1 MKLHFEKIIKNLF
14 TALFLLLFISSC
26 EHLPWDKGEEEKEK
40 EKKQENEEPLFS
52 PIAPRKVE
60 QASMESESV
69 FTLED
74 SQNID
79 KQELKKI
86 FPDSIIEPPPPPPKH
101 PVFYEKYLKKEDE
114 GKKFEVNFDWD
125 SESIHKIIPAF
136 SAVLNFSYAVDA
148 GVKGAVSMKVQ
159 NSDKSDILMTKR
171 AIWKLF
177 DQVLWIAGAY
187 ASMENDILHIMPY
200 SKMAKEH
207 KIFSKEPPTANVAV
221 RLVNIKNLPAATIIA
236 QIRDFLSEGAKA
248 TEVAGENTILIVE
261 DPENI
266 DKILTLIQQLDKKQ
280 RASWPRAIIRC
291 TNVSCSRVK
300 SELESLLPI
309 LGFNV
314 TVDQMTPEAGSI
326 HLGSV
331 ERLQVLVAS
340 AANEEAIDIVKKWV
354 SIMDR
359 SDVGE
364 QERVYVY
371 KVVSS
376 TSDELLQ
383 ALAAIF
389 TVEGTSMNISSSG
402 QASTSSTK
410 SAAPT
415 RTNTSSRA
423 SSSSSSSSS
432 AGPAN
437 VFEIPVKIFADGSHN
452 RMLIRTTPRA
462 YAMIKA
468 LLERIDTMPE
478 QVLMQVMIAEVTL
491 GDSSE
496 FGLEFSAEALGNSK
510 MLGLIG
516 TQFSGLTPAKPA
528 DSTDQGFQYFLQD
541 KNNGDK
547 LAYIRA
553 LAGKGNTK
561 ILSSPQLLAKS
572 GTEASIDVGRDIPTI
587 TRTQTDTTNVAT
599 SNEVEYRKIGVLLKL
614 TPVITEGGL
623 ISLDIDQEVS
633 QLGPNITA
641 GNSSYPSFLERHIIT
656 TLAIRNGG
664 TIIMGGIIDEVS
676 QEQTDSAPWIAEIP
690 LLAKLLGYST
700 SNKDRI
706 ELLMMLTGTI
716 VDERTDLQ
724 KIIQRYKNS
733 IKMFKKFKK
742 DNAPNKKS
750 E

>member
-1 MKLHFEKIIKNLF
+1 MQLQFNGFIKHLF
-14 TALFLLLFISSC
+14 AVLFLLLFVVSC
-26 EHLPWDKGEEEKEK
+26 EHLPWDKTEEIKD
-40 EKKQENEEPLFS
+40 KQKENEEPLFTQV
-52 PIAPRKVE
+52 APKKIER
-60 QASMESESV
+60 ASMENESV
-69 FTLED
+69 STLEVPASAD
-74 SQNID
+74 A
-79 KQELKKI
+79 KELKKT
-86 FPDSIIEPPPPPPKH
+86 FPDSIIPPPPAPKKY
-101 PVFYEKYLKKEDE
+101 PVFYEKFLKDDD
-114 GKKFEVNFDWD
+114 GKKLNVNFDWD

-136 SAVLNFSYAVDA
+136 SAVLNFSYAVDP

-159 NSDKSDILMTKR
+159 NSDKSDIMMTKR
-171 AIWKLF
+171 TVWKLF

-200 SKMAKEH
+200 SKMPKEH
-207 KIFSKEPPTANVAV
+207 RIFSKEPPTANVAV
-221 RLVNIKNLPAATIIA
+221 RLVSVKNLPAATIIT
-236 QIRDFLSEGAKA
+236 QIKDFLSEGARA

-266 DKILTLIQQLDKKQ
+266 DKILALIQQLDKKE

-300 SELESLLPI
+300 SELEALLPI

-314 TVDQMTPEAGSI
+314 TVDQMIPDPGSI

-331 ERLQVLVAS
+331 ERLQVIVAS
-340 AANEEAIDIVKKWV
+340 AANEEAINIVKKWV
-354 SIMDR
+354 NIMDR

-389 TVEGTSMNISSSG
+389 TVEGTSMSISSSG
-402 QASTSSTK
+402 KASSSSTSSST
-410 SAAPT
+410 PV
-415 RTNTSSRA
+415 RRNTSSRT
-423 SSSSSSSSS
+423 SSSSKSSLD

-452 RMLIRTTPRA
+452 RLLIRTTPRT

-468 LLERIDTMPE
+468 LLARIDSMPE
-478 QVLMQVMIAEVTL
+478 QVLMQIMIAEVTL

-510 MLGLIG
+510 YLGLIG
-516 TQFSGLTPAKPA
+516 TQFSGLNPSKPV
-528 DSTDQGFQYFLQD
+528 DSPDQGFQYFLQD
-541 KNNGDK
+541 PNNGDK

-587 TRTQTDTTNVAT
+587 TRTQSDTTNVST
-599 SNEVEYRKIGVLLKL
+599 SNEVEYRNVGVILKL

-633 QLGPNITA
+633 QLGHNNSA
-641 GNSSYPSFLERHIIT
+641 GGSKYPSFLQRHIIT
-656 TLAIRNGG
+656 TLAFRNGG
-664 TIIMGGIIDEVS
+664 TIIMGGIIDEKS
-676 QEQTDSAPWIAEIP
+676 SENTDSAPWIAEIP
-690 LLAKLLGYST
+690 ILAKLLGYT
-700 SNKDRI
+700 TQKKDRI
-706 ELLMMLTGTI
+706 EMLMMLTGTI
-716 VDERTDLQ
+716 VDEKTDLQ
-724 KIIQRYKNS
+724 KIIQRYKKS
-733 IKMFKKFKK
+733 VAMFKQFKK
-742 DNAPNKKS
+742 DNAPDKKK